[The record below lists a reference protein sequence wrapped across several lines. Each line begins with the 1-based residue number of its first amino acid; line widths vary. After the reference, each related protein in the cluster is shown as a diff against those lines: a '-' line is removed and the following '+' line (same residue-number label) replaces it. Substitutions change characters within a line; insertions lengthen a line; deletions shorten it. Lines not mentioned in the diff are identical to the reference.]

1 MSCLVHPFG
10 HSILIR
16 WAVAGGQLKA
26 VLVRVQVAGEQL
38 PELESE
44 MLWFCWGFTTTM
56 VQ

>member
-1 MSCLVHPFG
+1 MSCLAHPFG

-38 PELESE
+38 PELELA
-44 MLWFCWGFTTTM
+44 MLGLCWGFTTTM
-56 VQ
+56 LQ